1 MKTTRKEHDFLGEL
15 EIPDHLYYGIQ
26 TFRAVENFN
35 ITGIPI
41 SKEPLFIKALGYVKK
56 AAAMA
61 NLDCGALD
69 AKTVEAICYGSDH
82 VWSVVARF
90 RFQRLCYLRQSDR
103 TCPHRI
109 SKRSEWL
116 SS

>member
-15 EIPDHLYYGIQ
+15 EIPNHLYYGIQ

-61 NLDCGALD
+61 NKDCGALD
-69 AKTVEAICYGSDH
+69 SKIAEAICYGSDQ
-82 VWSVVARF
+82 VIAGKFDQEFVSDLIQGGAGTSVNINANEVIAN
-90 RFQRLCYLRQSDR
+90 
-103 TCPHRI
+103 I
-109 SKRSEWL
+109 
-116 SS
+116 